1 MQSGVGCGKNRLG
14 WKEGCGGPRRAA
26 GLSRG
31 SVFRTWSASP
41 GGAGGGE
48 GWEGLALGALGDPG
62 GGPTW
67 RPLSAPL
74 CWSESEAHVECQGKH
89 SDPRDPRTQRAQ
101 VLDAQGQAGT
111 PCRLR
116 GRGPQACAAG
126 SGWPERP
133 APQPPWLSTWR
144 PSAQGAQ
151 GRGPRAASSS
161 LARPPQISSN

>member
-1 MQSGVGCGKNRLG
+1 MRSGLGRGKNRLG
-14 WKEGCGGPRRAA
+14 WMEGRGVPRGTA
-26 GLSRG
+26 GLSGG

-41 GGAGGGE
+41 GGCGGG
-48 GWEGLALGALGDPG
+48 LGGAGVG
-62 GGPTW
+62 GAGRSWGGPTW

-74 CWSESEAHVECQGKH
+74 CWSESEAHVECQGEH

-101 VLDAQGQAGT
+101 VLEAQGRAGT

-116 GRGPQACAAG
+116 GRGPQACAARL
-126 SGWPERP
+126 GWPERP
-133 APQPPWLSTWR
+133 APQPPWLSTWT